1 MPSTRRNHR
10 KVIVISM
17 VTAMVILL
25 FDLNMPLGVA
35 GGVPY
40 VALVLIGLWSP
51 WRYYIFLM
59 AVVGT
64 VLTVVGYFASPA
76 GGIPWVVLSNRTLA
90 LFAIWI
96 TAFLVIRIHDSE
108 LHFRTILD
116 TAAEGIITTN
126 SDGLI
131 LSFNKAAETIFD
143 YFAEEVVGRNVLL
156 LIPSPEGA
164 KYDGWIVACS
174 KTGGSK
180 IAGSG
185 REVLGQRKDGTL
197 FPLHLELS
205 EFHRGNQQIFT
216 GIVRD
221 LTAQKQAEDERRKLS
236 RIAEQIPASII
247 ITDTLG
253 NIEYTNPKFSQVTG
267 YTNEEVIGKNPRF
280 LKSGD
285 KSPIEYKRLWETI
298 SSGREWQGKFHN
310 KKKNGELFW
319 ESVSITPLRNAQG
332 VITNFLAVKEDITDR
347 LEKERQLVHAM
358 KMEAIGRLSGGIA
371 HDFNNLLTIILGNL
385 QLLGEDLGSS
395 SKEITELIDDATSA
409 ALDGAELTQGMLLF
423 SRKQVQHFQ
432 PVNINEAINDFVR
445 RTERMLGETIKLKIN
460 LSKDPLWTMCDPVQF
475 DGVILNLAINARD
488 AMPEGGTI
496 TIKTKRKYMDSKKSA
511 RYPGLEPG
519 NYLTVSVSD
528 TGVGMD
534 EEVLSKACE
543 PFFTTKQSSKGSG
556 LGLSTAYSFAD
567 EHAGQLTIN
576 STLGEGTLVTILLK
590 ESAPD
595 TDDAQAKDVSKDFPG
610 GSETILVVDDRPW
623 VRKVA
628 VRVLNRLGYQVLEA
642 SNSSEA
648 MQFLATDS
656 TIALLFSDIV
666 MPGGMNG
673 YELASQAV
681 ERYRELKVLLT
692 TGFSD
697 EVRDKHPDYF
707 HNFPILKKPYSKCE
721 LAAQVREALGSDR
734 KTS

>member
-1 MPSTRRNHR
+1 M
-10 KVIVISM
+10 IVISV

-64 VLTVVGYFASPA
+64 ALTVVGYFVSPA
-76 GGIPWVVLSNRTLA
+76 GGIPWVVLANRTLA

-96 TAFLVIRIHDSE
+96 TAFLVMRIHDSE

-131 LSFNKAAETIFD
+131 LSFNKAAEKIFK
-143 YFAEEVVGRNVLL
+143 YIAEEVVGRNVLL
-156 LIPSPEGA
+156 LVPSPEGERR
-164 KYDGWIVACS
+164 DGWFIAHS
-174 KTGGSK
+174 KTGESK
-180 IAGSG
+180 IAGSD
-185 REVLGQRKDGTL
+185 REVLGQCKDGTT

-205 EFHRGNQQIFT
+205 EFHRGNQRTFT

-221 LTAQKQAEDERRKLS
+221 LTAQKKAEDERRILS

-247 ITDTLG
+247 ITNTQG

-267 YTNEEVIGKNPRF
+267 YTGEEVIGKNPRF

-285 KSPIEYKRLWETI
+285 KSPHEYRRLWETI
-298 SSGREWQGKFHN
+298 SSGGEWQGKFHN

-319 ESVSITPLRNAQG
+319 ESVSITPLRNAKG
-332 VITNFLAVKEDITDR
+332 EITNFLAVKEDITDR

-385 QLLGEDLGSS
+385 QLLGEDLGPK
-395 SKEITELIDDATSA
+395 SKDIAELIDDATSA
-409 ALDGAELTQGMLLF
+409 ARDCAELTQGMLLF
-423 SRKQVQHFQ
+423 SRKQVQHSKTI
-432 PVNINEAINDFVR
+432 NINVAINDFVR

-460 LSKDPLWTMCDPVQF
+460 LFKDVIWTKCDPVQF
-475 DGVILNLAINARD
+475 DGVLMNLAINSRD

-496 TIKTKRKYMDSKKSA
+496 TIKTERKYIDSQSNA
-511 RYPGLEPG
+511 HYPGLEPG
-519 NYLTVSVSD
+519 NYLAVIVSD

-556 LGLSTAYSFAD
+556 LGLSTAYSFAE
-567 EHAGQLTIN
+567 EHAGQLTIK
-576 STLGEGTLVTILLK
+576 STLGEGTVVTILLN

-595 TDDAQAKDVSKDFPG
+595 TDDAQAKDISKDLPG
-610 GSETILVVDDRPW
+610 GSETILVVDDRPR

-628 VRVLNRLGYQVLEA
+628 VRVLNSLGYQVLEA
-642 SNSSEA
+642 GNSSEA
-648 MQFLATDS
+648 MQFLETDN

-697 EVRDKHPDYF
+697 EVRDKHPDHF
-707 HNFPILKKPYSKCE
+707 HNFPVLKKPYSKHE
-721 LAAQVREALGSDR
+721 LAEHVRKALGSDR
-734 KTS
+734 KIS